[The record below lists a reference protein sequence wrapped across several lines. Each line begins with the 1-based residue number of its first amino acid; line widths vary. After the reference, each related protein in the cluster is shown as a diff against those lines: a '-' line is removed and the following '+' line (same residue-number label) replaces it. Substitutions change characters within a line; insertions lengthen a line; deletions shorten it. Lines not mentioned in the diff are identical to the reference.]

1 MSRFKPNP
9 TRWQDF
15 LTTDERA
22 TVDRAE
28 AAKIEWKRLRDV
40 RADIASRAMQRA
52 KAADVS
58 RQIGANNL
66 NDCVAELSTSREQAS
81 GGRYDP
87 STVQVEL
94 IKALVGSVELVRAEI
109 SQRRIANLTSCAP
122 RAVEHPEPNCLL
134 PILEVGRALLI
145 EYERHVGLPQRQR
158 CVDRPN
164 EVINSGRSAEYTTSA
179 ECSSSGT
186 ESPARRRA

>member
-15 LTTDERA
+15 LTADE
-22 TVDRAE
+22 
-28 AAKIEWKRLRDV
+28 
-40 RADIASRAMQRA
+40 RA
-52 KAADVS
+52 KAANVRARTQLS
-58 RQIGANNL
+58 QQIGANNL
-66 NDCVAELSTSREQAS
+66 NDCVAELRTSREQTS

-94 IKALVGSVELVRAEI
+94 IKALVGSVELVWAEI

-134 PILEVGRALLI
+134 PILEIWRAFLI
-145 EYERHVGLPQRQR
+145 EFEWHVLLPQRQR
-158 CVDRPN
+158 CGDRPD
-164 EVINSGRSAEYTTSA
+164 EAIYSGRSAEYTTSE
-179 ECSSSGT
+179 ECSSSDT
-186 ESPARRRA
+186 KSHALRRA